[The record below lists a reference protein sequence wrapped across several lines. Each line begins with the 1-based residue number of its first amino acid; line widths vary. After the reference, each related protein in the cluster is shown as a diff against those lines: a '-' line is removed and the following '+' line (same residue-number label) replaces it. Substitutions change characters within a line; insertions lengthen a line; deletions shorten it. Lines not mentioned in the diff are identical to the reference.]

1 MKTRRVVAAALLPLI
16 GACRSMQPVPVDFI
30 PQTNPAVVYLSDG
43 YGVTQA
49 VANPRLSG
57 DTVHG
62 TTVGGN
68 QPVAVPLNR
77 VQRMST
83 VRLNPARTAF
93 LVGGLTAVGALMTY
107 AMLARAHGD
116 GADYC
121 DYDRQPT
128 GPGAVEC
135 AYPSNP

>member
-1 MKTRRVVAAALLPLI
+1 MNARRVVAVALFALV
-16 GACRSMQPVPVDFI
+16 GACRSMQRVPVDFI
-30 PQTNPAVVYLSDG
+30 PETHPAVVYLSDG
-43 YGVTQA
+43 YGLTQA

-68 QPVAVPLNR
+68 QPVAVPLSQ
-77 VQRMST
+77 VQRMTT
-83 VRLNPARTAF
+83 VRVNRARTAF

-107 AMLARAHGD
+107 AMLANGRGD
-116 GADYC
+116 SSGFC
-121 DYDRQPT
+121 DYDRQPM
-128 GPGAVEC
+128 GPGATEC

>member
-1 MKTRRVVAAALLPLI
+1 MNTRRVVAAALLPLI
-16 GACRSMQPVPVDFI
+16 GACQSMQPVPLEFI
-30 PQTNPAVVYLSDG
+30 PETHPAVVYLSDG

-68 QPVAVPLNR
+68 QPVAVPLR
-77 VQRMST
+77 QVERMAT
-83 VRLNPARTAF
+83 VRLNRARTAL

-107 AMLARAHGD
+107 AVLARARGD
-116 GADYC
+116 GSEFC
-121 DYDRQPT
+121 DYDNQPMI
-128 GPGAVEC
+128 PGTEC
-135 AYPSNP
+135 GYHSNP